1 MVTSSPKKNRRFCR
15 HRWDT
20 RNLEFL
26 ETIYKT
32 LKFPTAHQCKDIAN
46 VIKCSHRTVQ
56 IWFQNK
62 RQRDPNTIVSLP
74 TVDSVPSQEAIF
86 DAKID
91 QQEIQNDI
99 WLLLDSVPENELSS
113 QEHISSISQLLDVNE
128 QHVRC
133 ELMVYLHK

>member
-1 MVTSSPKKNRRFCR
+1 MSSMVTSSPKKNRRFCR

-62 RQRDPNTIVSLP
+62 RQRDP
-74 TVDSVPSQEAIF
+74 EAIF
-86 DAKID
+86 DAKFD